1 MWHSVKCLFNIIFS
15 TFIISNHKV
24 GASIDFKFSHIE
36 MSTKLFHL
44 HMRTQTKSNCWNVC
58 EKIRKTHL
66 CPGIEF
72 VRLNIRLLIR
82 IKTFDKTIISR
93 YVFLTL
99 YDNIYQSQVRDV
111 SRNRIRNWAKKL
123 HPKGKNKKVIMI
135 IIGKHQEWIKN
146 SINFFKAEVFV

>member
-1 MWHSVKCLFNIIFS
+1 MC
-15 TFIISNHKV
+15 
-24 GASIDFKFSHIE
+24 D
-36 MSTKLFHL
+36 
-44 HMRTQTKSNCWNVC
+44 
-58 EKIRKTHL
+58 KIRNTHL

-99 YDNIYQSQVRDV
+99 YDNIYQSQEGDV

-123 HPKGKNKKVIMI
+123 HPKEKNKKVIMI
-135 IIGKHQEWIKN
+135 IFGKHKKSN
-146 SINFFKAEVFV
+146 RLF

>member
-1 MWHSVKCLFNIIFS
+1 MCVK
-15 TFIISNHKV
+15 
-24 GASIDFKFSHIE
+24 
-36 MSTKLFHL
+36 
-44 HMRTQTKSNCWNVC
+44 
-58 EKIRKTHL
+58 KIRKTHF

-99 YDNIYQSQVRDV
+99 YDNIYQSQEGDV

-135 IIGKHQEWIKN
+135 IIGKHQEWIEN

>member
-1 MWHSVKCLFNIIFS
+1 MWHSVKCLLNIIFS
-15 TFIISNHKV
+15 TFVISNHRI

-36 MSTKLFHL
+36 MSTKLFSSSYENSDKKQL
-44 HMRTQTKSNCWNVC
+44 LKCVWKN
-58 EKIRKTHL
+58 KKTHL

-99 YDNIYQSQVRDV
+99 YDNIYQSQEGDV

-123 HPKGKNKKVIMI
+123 HPKEKNKKVIMI
-135 IIGKHQEWIKN
+135 IFGKHKKSN
-146 SINFFKAEVFV
+146 RLF

>member
-1 MWHSVKCLFNIIFS
+1 M
-15 TFIISNHKV
+15 
-24 GASIDFKFSHIE
+24 
-36 MSTKLFHL
+36 
-44 HMRTQTKSNCWNVC
+44 C

-123 HPKGKNKKVIMI
+123 HPKGKKQESYNDNYWKASRMNRKFNKL
-135 IIGKHQEWIKN
+135 
-146 SINFFKAEVFV
+146 F